1 MMPFSARVLRKVV
14 VTLTES
20 KTASTATSLLD
31 FTPASTSR
39 SRSGMPSLSKVSI
52 SAGSMVSGRSSA
64 RLGAAQ

>member
-1 MMPFSARVLRKVV
+1 MMPFSARLLRKVV

-20 KTASTATSLLD
+20 NTASTATPPLG

-39 SRSGMPSLSKVSI
+39 SCRGMPSLSKVSS
-52 SAGSMVSGRSSA
+52 SAGSISSGRSSS

>member
-20 KTASTATSLLD
+20 KTASTATSPLGL
-31 FTPASTSR
+31 TPARTSR
-39 SRSGMPSLSKVSI
+39 SWSGMPSLSNVSI
-52 SAGSMVSGRSSA
+52 RAGSIVSGRSSS